1 MNTLKNPR
9 HERFALLLA
18 EGRSQ
23 ADAYRKA
30 YPQSKRWKDEAVHVK
45 GSELA
50 GKVSVRVR
58 ELQEVLAERSAIEK
72 AEVVNALAKVVRT
85 AELAKVPLIGAVSE
99 LAKLLGW
106 YAPDKQQ
113 VEKEFNWKPDEA
125 VMQRI
130 GEALAE
136 AQAEKGPS

>member
-1 MNTLKNPR
+1 MSTLKNPR
-9 HERFALLLA
+9 HERFAVLVA

-23 ADAYRKA
+23 ADAYREV
-30 YPQSKRWKDEAVHVK
+30 YPHSKGWKGKAVHVK

-85 AELAKVPLIGAVSE
+85 AELDKVPLIGAVSV

-106 YAPDKQQ
+106 YAPVKQQ
-113 VEKEFNWKPDEA
+113 VEKEFNWEPDEA

-130 GEALAE
+130 GEALAKAK
-136 AQAEKGPS
+136 AQR